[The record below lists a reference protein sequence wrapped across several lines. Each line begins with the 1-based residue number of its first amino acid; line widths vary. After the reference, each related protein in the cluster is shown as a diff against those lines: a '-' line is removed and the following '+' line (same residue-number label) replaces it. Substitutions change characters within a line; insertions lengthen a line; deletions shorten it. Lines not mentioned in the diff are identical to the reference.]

1 MLGEKRSGDIFGPG
15 SKQEV
20 GVPAA
25 MAEVAGD
32 DQEVELQKYSDSKRR
47 EIEYKDKSEQ
57 REKSEAVVPE
67 KQPAPGEMEPEES
80 DDIEEPGDDRG
91 PLLSEVRAPL
101 AHNLFFSPEGEGREF
116 TDVLKEVQEYIS
128 SKYSTLI
135 IDQGSEDVKDQIK
148 RYITKY
154 VQDYRIAVKGMDRQD
169 LVDTIYTEMA
179 EFSFL
184 TKYVYGTGIE
194 EIDVNSWRDIEVQYS
209 GGVTKKLT
217 ERFES
222 PQHAI
227 NVIRRML
234 HTSGMVLDNA
244 SPAVLGHLS
253 KNIRIAA
260 MKTPLV
266 DEDVGIAA
274 SIRIVNPQSMKQE
287 DFINGGTATQPMMDF
302 LTEWLRY
309 GISICVAGATSS
321 GKTTLLGWLLTT
333 IPDNKRI
340 YTIESGSRELALVR
354 EKEGV
359 VTNSVIHTLTRDS
372 ENERQRV
379 DQIALLD
386 MALRFNPNIIVVG
399 EMRGPEAN
407 AAQEAARTGVAVVS
421 TIHSYSCE
429 ATYRRMVSLCKR
441 AVDMSDETLLS
452 YVTEAYPIVAFC
464 KQLENRER
472 RLMEIQECEIRLDGT
487 RSYRPLF
494 QYKITENRVE
504 DGKFIIE
511 GHHEQVHAISDGL
524 AKRLLENGMPGET
537 LKRLRGGVNV

>member
-1 MLGEKRSGDIFGPG
+1 MGENPEIT
-15 SKQEV
+15 SK
-20 GVPAA
+20 
-25 MAEVAGD
+25 D
-32 DQEVELQKYSDSKRR
+32 Y
-47 EIEYKDKSEQ
+47 
-57 REKSEAVVPE
+57 
-67 KQPAPGEMEPEES
+67 
-80 DDIEEPGDDRG
+80 
-91 PLLSEVRAPL
+91 LS
-101 AHNLFFSPEGEGREF
+101 LF
-116 TDVLKEVQEYIS
+116 
-128 SKYSTLI
+128 
-135 IDQGSEDVKDQIK
+135 
-148 RYITKY
+148 
-154 VQDYRIAVKGMDRQD
+154 
-169 LVDTIYTEMA
+169 
-179 EFSFL
+179 
-184 TKYVYGTGIE
+184 
-194 EIDVNSWRDIEVQYS
+194 NSWRDIEVQYS

-302 LTEWLRY
+302 LTECLRY

-354 EKEGV
+354 EKEGA

-386 MALRFNPNIIVVG
+386 MALRFNPDIIVVG

-407 AAQEAARTGVAVVS
+407 AAQEAARTGVAVVT
-421 TIHSYSCE
+421 TIHSNSCE

-472 RLMEIQECEIRLDGT
+472 RLMEIMECEILEDGS
-487 RSYRPLF
+487 RRYRPLY
-494 QYKITENRVE
+494 QYEITKNYMEE
-504 DGKFIIE
+504 GKFIIE
-511 GHHEQVHAISDGL
+511 GSHRKVNTISDSL
-524 AKRLLENGMPGET
+524 AKRLTENGMPGAVLE
-537 LKRLRGGVNV
+537 RLRGGIV

>member
-1 MLGEKRSGDIFGPG
+1 MGENPEIT
-15 SKQEV
+15 SK
-20 GVPAA
+20 
-25 MAEVAGD
+25 D
-32 DQEVELQKYSDSKRR
+32 Y
-47 EIEYKDKSEQ
+47 
-57 REKSEAVVPE
+57 
-67 KQPAPGEMEPEES
+67 
-80 DDIEEPGDDRG
+80 
-91 PLLSEVRAPL
+91 LS
-101 AHNLFFSPEGEGREF
+101 LF
-116 TDVLKEVQEYIS
+116 
-128 SKYSTLI
+128 
-135 IDQGSEDVKDQIK
+135 
-148 RYITKY
+148 
-154 VQDYRIAVKGMDRQD
+154 
-169 LVDTIYTEMA
+169 
-179 EFSFL
+179 
-184 TKYVYGTGIE
+184 
-194 EIDVNSWRDIEVQYS
+194 NSWRDIEVQYS

-302 LTEWLRY
+302 LTECLRY

-354 EKEGV
+354 EKEGA

-386 MALRFNPNIIVVG
+386 MALRFNPDIIVVG

-407 AAQEAARTGVAVVS
+407 AAQEAARTGVAVVT
-421 TIHSYSCE
+421 TIHSNSCE

-472 RLMEIQECEIRLDGT
+472 RLMEIQECEIRPDGA

-511 GHHEQVHAISDGL
+511 GYHEQVHAISDGL

-537 LKRLRGGVNV
+537 LKKLRGGVNV